1 MNIIYITAVHM
12 SGGDK
17 HEHITEVRYTSN
29 GQTRTSSTADMVNWL
44 KQAGNEARV
53 HDALAPGYVKVGVV
67 NGPRPYLRTYRDNT
81 PTDNLLYLPRY

>member
-1 MNIIYITAVHM
+1 MTTIYITAVHM

-17 HEHITEVRYTSN
+17 HEHIAEVRYTSGAQSN
-29 GQTRTSSTADMVNWL
+29 TSSTADMVNWI

-53 HDALAPGYVKVGVV
+53 HDVLAPGYVRVGVV
-67 NGPRPYLRTYRDNT
+67 NAPRPYLRTYRDDT